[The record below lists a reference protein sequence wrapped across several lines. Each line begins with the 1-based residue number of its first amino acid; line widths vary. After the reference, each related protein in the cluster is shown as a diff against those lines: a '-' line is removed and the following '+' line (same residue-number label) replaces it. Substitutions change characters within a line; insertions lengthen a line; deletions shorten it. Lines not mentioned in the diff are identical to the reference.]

1 MKKLLFYSHDD
12 ITICKK
18 EDNGKEEHIS
28 SLKMSNR
35 IGSIY
40 KGVVVKSFSKLGY
53 CFVDIGIGAEV
64 FCPEKLSN
72 GYEGLFQI
80 TKNQKEN
87 KPCEATS
94 KPFLINK
101 FLKFQPGIESRLS
114 HNIKE
119 KEAVNLLKYIP
130 LNGFIIRYSS
140 LKVDPNQL
148 NLQATALT
156 TKWEEIKQKSAKVG
170 KIGAVY
176 IPLDPI
182 LAMIARENP
191 DSLETNSLEI
201 SKKYPTIQYDPNMK
215 SISFDRVVKLPN
227 GGEIVIDKT
236 EAMWVIDINSSN
248 ACKYNNSRNSDE
260 TNSLAVKEIAKILRE
275 RCITGQ
281 VVIDFITSTKKQIP
295 NLISQMKSATSGDSV
310 NQTSIVMLSAFVMY
324 LTRSEN
330 NDY

>member
-28 SLKMSNR
+28 SFKTSNR

-130 LNGFIIRYSS
+130 LNGFIIRSSS
-140 LKVDPNQL
+140 LKVDTNQL

-176 IPLDPI
+176 IPLEPI
-182 LAMIARENP
+182 SLIIAKENA
-191 DSLETNSLEI
+191 DLLETNSPEI
-201 SKKYPTIQYDPNMK
+201 SDKHPVIKYNPNIK
-215 SISFDRVVKLPN
+215 PISFDRIVKLTN

-236 EAMWVIDINSSN
+236 EAMWVIDVNSAMASKDSN
-248 ACKYNNSRNSDE
+248 SQNADE
-260 TNSLAVKEIAKILRE
+260 TNTQAIHIISKILKE
-275 RCITGQ
+275 RGIIGQ
-281 VVIDFITSTKKQIP
+281 VVIDFINSTKNQIP
-295 NLISQMKSATSGDSV
+295 KLITQMKKATSGDSV
-310 NQTSIVMLSAFVMY
+310 NQNSIAMLSSFVMY
-324 LTRSEN
+324 LTRSES